1 MRTLCCAA
9 SAWLMTLA
17 ILPAKPF
24 LEFTP
29 EEQTR
34 LIAGEP
40 LLWEDRTE
48 NRRFTTAAILLNH
61 PVEQVWALIDEKEA
75 MPSFIANLRQAQL
88 LSREANICLI
98 AQQTEAAGR
107 TFNYVMEHV
116 LTPPQRV
123 DFRRL
128 RGDFRHIEGYWFFD
142 PVEEGRKTLL
152 VYRLHL
158 DPGALV
164 PQNFVIGSQMKAF
177 PLIMTSIRDKLA
189 SQVWPPAPGTSQ
201 TVGPASTPA
210 PSPAGSPG
218 PSAGQKLP

>member
-1 MRTLCCAA
+1 MQTMKTLCCAA
-9 SAWLMTLA
+9 SVWMLA
-17 ILPAKPF
+17 LTTLPAKPF

-29 EEQTR
+29 EDQAR
-34 LIAGEP
+34 LLAGEY
-40 LLWEDRTE
+40 LLWEHQAE
-48 NRRFTTAAILLNH
+48 AKRFTAAAILLNH
-61 PVEQVWALIDEKEA
+61 PVEQVWALLDDKES
-75 MPSFIANLRQAQL
+75 MPTFIANLRKAQL
-88 LSREANICLI
+88 LSREANVCLI
-98 AQQTEAAGR
+98 AQETTASGR

-116 LTPPQRV
+116 LTYPQKV

-128 RGDFRHIEGYWFFD
+128 RGDFRHVEGQWFFD

-189 SQVWPPAPGTSQ
+189 SQVWPPVSP
-201 TVGPASTPA
+201 TVPPSPPAAPA
-210 PSPAGSPG
+210 PPA
-218 PSAGQKLP
+218 AGTGAPRTNP